1 MTHDSFYID
10 HNILM
15 VIVKQQ
21 VTGFEIQ
28 DFQIPKIAPDLI
40 LKFKTNFQH
49 NLNQAPLT

>member
-15 VIVKQQ
+15 VRVKQQ

-28 DFQIPKIAPDLI
+28 DFQIPKIAPDLVS
-40 LKFKTNFQH
+40 QV
-49 NLNQAPLT
+49 